1 MSHQSNCVA
10 PDKKGLGK
18 VRFCI
23 VCLGPLIKMMG
34 WKDLI
39 NKCEGIIIH
48 MVWWHTI
55 VFLYTIIILSK
66 SKISRNASQNQKRL
80 FSRAKSDDGVS
91 DDF

>member
-1 MSHQSNCVA
+1 
-10 PDKKGLGK
+10 
-18 VRFCI
+18 
-23 VCLGPLIKMMG
+23 MG

-39 NKCEGIIIH
+39 NKFEGFMIH

-66 SKISRNASQNQKRL
+66 SKISHNASQNQKQL
-80 FSRAKSDDGVS
+80 LSRAKSNDSVS

>member
-1 MSHQSNCVA
+1 
-10 PDKKGLGK
+10 
-18 VRFCI
+18 
-23 VCLGPLIKMMG
+23 MG

-66 SKISRNASQNQKRL
+66 ISHNASQNRKQL
-80 FSRAKSDDGVS
+80 LSRAKSDDSVS